1 MIDIHYIKLKIQ
13 HLLSSIFFKLY
24 KLSRGGVEEHF
35 TEKAL
40 KYVADHELPLDV
52 DYSFYKYQYSGY
64 FKKWGLKIPMV
75 VSEYCSR
82 MSGIKADTYLPRDLS
97 FNYIYPYLVRY
108 EFCPA
113 YADKNI
119 ESRVLNIK
127 KIQEKVDVLVPHSII
142 YNMNGIFFDDNDEEI
157 SEEQAAEILVQFNQD
172 TVIKPSLGTF
182 GGVGVVKLDHT
193 TLDKTKYLKI
203 FEEYKKD
210 FVVQEI
216 VKQHPALATFNET
229 SINTMRIVTYRKPNK
244 ERKVLYAIMRFGG
257 KGEFRDNVCA
267 GGGFSVIN
275 LDGSLKDRIIHI
287 YQTSALNKLPDSVV
301 NKIPY
306 FDKVLEAAIALHGQL
321 PHFDIMGWDF
331 AITPEGH
338 PVLIEYNIR
347 PGYGIQS
354 GVGPMFSEEELD
366 EIMPHV
372 MNHRKSFV
380 AKPYI
385 HFNEKPGFDSLW
397 DV

>member
-1 MIDIHYIKLKIQ
+1 MNSIKRKIQ
-13 HLLSSIFFKLY
+13 YYLSSFFFKLY
-24 KLSRGGVEEHF
+24 KITKGSLEEHF

-40 KYVADHELPLDV
+40 NYVAEHELPYGF
-52 DYSFYKYQYSGY
+52 DYSPYKHQFSRY
-64 FKKWGLKIPMV
+64 FKKWGLKVPMV
-75 VSEYCSR
+75 VAEYCSK
-82 MSGIKADTYLPRDLS
+82 MSGIKADTYLPRDLT

-127 KIQEKVDVLVPHSII
+127 KVQEKIDVQVPHSII
-142 YNMNGIFFDDNDEEI
+142 YNMNGIHFDDNEEEI
-157 SEEQAAEILVQFNQD
+157 GEEQAAENLVQFNQD
-172 TVIKPSLGTF
+172 IVIKPAIGSF
-182 GGVGVVKLDHT
+182 GGVGVVKLDHA
-193 TLDKTKYLKI
+193 TLDKTKYLELFKA
-203 FEEYKKD
+203 YKKD

-216 VKQHPALATFNET
+216 VRQHPALASFNET

-244 ERKVLYAIMRFGG
+244 ERKVLYAIVRYGG

-267 GGGFSVIN
+267 GGGFSVLN
-275 LDGSLKDRIIHI
+275 LDGTLKDRIIHV
-287 YQTSALNKLPDSVV
+287 YQTPSLNKLPNSAV

-306 FDKVLEAAIALHGQL
+306 FEKVLEAALTLHGQL

-331 AITPEGH
+331 ALTSEGH

-372 MNHRKSFV
+372 MNHRKTFV

-385 HFNEKPGFDSLW
+385 YFNEKPGFDSFW